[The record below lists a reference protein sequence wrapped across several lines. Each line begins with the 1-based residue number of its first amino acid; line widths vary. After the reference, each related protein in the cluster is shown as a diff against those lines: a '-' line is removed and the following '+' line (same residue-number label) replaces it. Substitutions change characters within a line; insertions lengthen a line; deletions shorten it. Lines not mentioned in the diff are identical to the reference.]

1 LNDRS
6 ETHSPGEAA
15 LSYRFAIYWA
25 PPRGAPLA
33 EIGEAWLGRSAQ
45 SDAALERPRLPGF
58 SAGELE
64 AATAEPRRYGLHA
77 TLKPPF
83 RLAEGGSATALESA
97 FDDFA
102 RRQLGVTAPPL
113 RLKRIG
119 RFLALVPG
127 ARTPALD
134 ALAAASVAALDAFR
148 APPDA
153 AELARRHAAGLS
165 PAQAQNLA
173 RWGYP
178 YVMEEFRFHV
188 TVTGA
193 IDPTLADRLTPALE
207 TLFAPVLTLPLE
219 ITELALFTEPAPGAP
234 FRLLRRAALAGG

>member
-1 LNDRS
+1 M
-6 ETHSPGEAA
+6 
-15 LSYRFAIYWA
+15 SYRFAIYWA
-25 PPRGAPLA
+25 PSRRSPLA
-33 EIGEAWLGRSAQ
+33 ELGEAWLGRNAE
-45 SDAALERPRLPGF
+45 SDAALERPRLPDFGT
-58 SAGELE
+58 SELE

-77 TLKPPF
+77 TFKPPF
-83 RLAEGGSATALESA
+83 RLAAGGSAAALEAA

-102 RRQLGVTAPPL
+102 RRQPSVTAPPL

-134 ALAAASVAALDAFR
+134 ALAAAAVAAFDTFR
-148 APPDA
+148 APPDP

-193 IDPTLADRLTPALE
+193 IETALADRLTPALE
-207 TLFAPVLTLPLE
+207 TLFAPVLMLPLE
-219 ITELALFTEPAPGAP
+219 ITELALFAEPAPRAP
-234 FRLLRRAALAGG
+234 FRLLRRAALASG

>member
-1 LNDRS
+1 MS
-6 ETHSPGEAA
+6 H
-15 LSYRFAIYWA
+15 RFAIYWA
-25 PPRGAPLA
+25 PPRNAPLA
-33 EIGEAWLGRSAQ
+33 EIGEAWLGRSAE
-45 SDAALERPRLPGF
+45 SDAALERPVLPGF
-58 SAGELE
+58 GAGELA

-83 RLAEGGSATALESA
+83 RLAEGGSAAALAAA

-102 RRQLGVTAPPL
+102 RRQSRVIAPPL

-134 ALAAASVAALDAFR
+134 ALAAAAVEAFDAFR
-148 APPDA
+148 APLDA

-165 PAQAQNLA
+165 PAQAQHLA

-193 IDPTLADRLTPALE
+193 LETALAERLSPALE
-207 TLFAPVLTLPLE
+207 RLFAPVLTLPLE
-219 ITELALFTEPAPGAP
+219 IAELALFAEPAPRAP
-234 FRLLRRAALAGG
+234 FRLIRRAALASG

>member
-1 LNDRS
+1 L
-6 ETHSPGEAA
+6 TH
-15 LSYRFAIYWA
+15 RFAVYWA
-25 PPRGAPLA
+25 PSRRSPLA
-33 EIGEAWLGRSAQ
+33 EIGEAWLGRNAE
-45 SDAALERPRLPGF
+45 SDAALERPPLPGF
-58 SAGELE
+58 AAAELE

-83 RLAEGGSATALESA
+83 RLAEGASAAALEA
-97 FDDFA
+97 ALDDFA
-102 RRQLGVTAPPL
+102 QHQPGVTAPPL

-134 ALAAASVAALDAFR
+134 ALAAAAVAAFDAFR

-165 PAQAQNLA
+165 PTQAQNLA

-178 YVMEEFRFHV
+178 YVMGEFRFHV

-193 IDPTLADRLTPALE
+193 IETALADRLTPALE

-234 FRLLRRAALAGG
+234 FRLIRRAALGSG

>member
-1 LNDRS
+1 
-6 ETHSPGEAA
+6 
-15 LSYRFAIYWA
+15 LSHRFAIYWA
-25 PPRGAPLA
+25 PPHRSPLA
-33 EIGEAWLGRSAQ
+33 EIGEAWLGRGAE
-45 SDAALERPRLPGF
+45 SDAARERPLLPGF
-58 SAGELE
+58 GADALE

-83 RLAEGGSATALESA
+83 RLAEGESAAALEAA

-102 RRQLGVTAPPL
+102 RRQRSVIAPAL

-127 ARTPALD
+127 ARTPPLD
-134 ALAAASVAALDAFR
+134 ALATAAVEAFDAFR

-178 YVMEEFRFHV
+178 YVMKEFRFHV
-188 TVTGA
+188 TLTGPIETA
-193 IDPTLADRLTPALE
+193 LADRLTPALE
-207 TLFAPVLTLPLE
+207 TLFAPVLTLPLH
-219 ITELALFTEPAPGAP
+219 IAELALFAEPEPGAP
-234 FRLLRRAALAGG
+234 FRLIRRAALASG

>member
-1 LNDRS
+1 M
-6 ETHSPGEAA
+6 
-15 LSYRFAIYWA
+15 SYRFAIYWA
-25 PPRGAPLA
+25 PPRGAALA
-33 EIGEAWLGRSAQ
+33 EIGEAWLGRSAE
-45 SDAALERPRLPGF
+45 SDGSLARPHLPGF
-58 SAGELE
+58 GANELE

-83 RLAEGGSATALESA
+83 RLAEGGSVAALEA
-97 FDDFA
+97 ALDDFA
-102 RRQLGVTAPPL
+102 RRQPSVIAPAL
-113 RLKRIG
+113 QLKRIG

-127 ARTPALD
+127 ARTRALD
-134 ALAAASVAALDAFR
+134 TLAAAVVAAFDAFR

-165 PAQAQNLA
+165 PPQAQNLA

-193 IDPTLADRLTPALE
+193 IETALADRLTPALE

-219 ITELALFTEPAPGAP
+219 ITELALFAEPAPRAP
-234 FRLLRRAALAGG
+234 FRLIRRAPLAG

>member
-1 LNDRS
+1 
-6 ETHSPGEAA
+6 
-15 LSYRFAIYWA
+15 LSYRFAVYWA
-25 PPRGAPLA
+25 PPPSAPLA
-33 EIGEAWLGRSAQ
+33 EIGEAWLGRSAE
-45 SDAALERPRLPGF
+45 SGVALARPLLPGF
-58 SAGELE
+58 DAGEIE

-77 TLKPPF
+77 TLKSPF
-83 RLAEGGSATALESA
+83 RLAEGASAAALEAA

-102 RRQLGVTAPPL
+102 RRQPGVSAPPL

-127 ARTPALD
+127 ARTSALHT
-134 ALAAASVAALDAFR
+134 LAAAAVEAFDAFR

-193 IDPTLADRLTPALE
+193 IETALADRLAPALE
-207 TLFAPVLTLPLE
+207 TLFAPILTLPLE
-219 ITELALFTEPAPGAP
+219 IAELALFAEPAPGAP
-234 FRLLRRAALAGG
+234 FHLIRRAALAGYKG